1 MAGDL
6 MGRGESEAQR
16 VKKKLR
22 NVKRDSFRNFQEAIE
37 SLLARVH
44 KCFAMYGYEFMMS
57 LRREGDN
64 GITEK
69 EIQTASVAVH
79 RVRIIA
85 GSQIV
90 G

>member
-1 MAGDL
+1 
-6 MGRGESEAQR
+6 
-16 VKKKLR
+16 
-22 NVKRDSFRNFQEAIE
+22 
-37 SLLARVH
+37 
-44 KCFAMYGYEFMMS
+44 MYGYEFMMS